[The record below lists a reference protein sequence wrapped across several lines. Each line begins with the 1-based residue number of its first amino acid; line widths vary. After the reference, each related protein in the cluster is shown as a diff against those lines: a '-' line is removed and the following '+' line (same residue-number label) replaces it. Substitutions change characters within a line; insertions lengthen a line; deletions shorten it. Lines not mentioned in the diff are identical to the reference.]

1 MTPEYLACP
10 TTNSQLEPIR
20 RRIEATIS
28 TQQQDIDPNY
38 SNNVGLQKV
47 FPSYSDSLPKLSTT
61 SLDNPLLALSEGEY
75 RTLRRYQEERQLPER
90 FLGQTA
96 AQDNALY
103 APMKPPPSNPSFQT
117 SSQEYGKY
125 PPNKHTLPQSY
136 HGLRTKF
143 TARKTE
149 QGNFRNHSLNL

>member
-20 RRIEATIS
+20 RRIEASVS
-28 TQQQDIDPNY
+28 TPNIHQQERND
-38 SNNVGLQKV
+38 GGFRKA
-47 FPSYSDSLPKLSTT
+47 FPSYIDSLPKLGTT

-75 RTLRRYQEERQLPER
+75 RTLRRYQEERRLPER

-103 APMKPPPSNPSFQT
+103 APVRPPPANPSFQT